1 MRVYA
6 CESRAVCDDGFFS
19 LSFKIVSMGLRIAW
33 EFMPAAVDCPL
44 LSVASRSLLAG
55 CRK

>member
-6 CESRAVCDDGFFS
+6 CESRAVCDNGFFS